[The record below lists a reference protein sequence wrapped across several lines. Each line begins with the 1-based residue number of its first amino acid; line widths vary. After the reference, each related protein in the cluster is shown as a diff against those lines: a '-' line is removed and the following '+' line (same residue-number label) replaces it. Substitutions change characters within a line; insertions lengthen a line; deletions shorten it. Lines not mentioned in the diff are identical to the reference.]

1 MAIKVSAAESII
13 CPMCGKAYPKRQSNF
28 AVYHSPMY
36 NGTGYLNICKDCLN
50 VLFEMY
56 VKQIGDTQKAIRQVC
71 RKLDIYY
78 SDEIYAQAQSV
89 SAGRSMIAA
98 YMTKVNKMT
107 YNGKT
112 YDDTL
117 REEGTLWSM
126 GEPQPAPESIAEH
139 EEARLKEIPES
150 VIAFW
155 GPGYTADMY
164 EELEQRRAVWMAQYP
179 NNGKDLDVGTEA
191 LIRQICNLEIDINRD
206 RSAGKPIDKSVNALN
221 NLLGSAQ
228 LKPEK
233 RDDVDANMANTP
245 FGVWIKKWEND
256 RPVPDPKPE
265 WKDTKGIV
273 KMTSS
278 FFLGHL
284 AKMLGMKNAYSTL
297 YDREME
303 KLSAKFPEYA
313 GEDDDTFLADVFSDE
328 DGETIEP
335 QRKTDT

>member
-1 MAIKVSAAESII
+1 MAIKVSAAESIV

-50 VLFEMY
+50 VLFEVY
-56 VKQIGDTQKAIRQVC
+56 VKQIGDTRKAIRQVC

-78 SDEIYAQAQSV
+78 SDEIYEQAQSV

-126 GEPQPAPESIAEH
+126 SEPQPAPESLAEY
-139 EEARLKEIPES
+139 EEKRLKDIPES

-206 RSAGKPIDKSVNALN
+206 RSAGKPIDKNVNALN

-228 LKPEK
+228 LRPAQKK
-233 RDDVDANMANTP
+233 DDGSSLNEIP
-245 FGVWIKKWEND
+245 FGVGIGWCERHKPIAE
-256 RPVPDPKPE
+256 PDE
-265 WKDTKGIV
+265 EFRDVDGIRRYISV
-273 KMTSS
+273 W
-278 FFLGHL
+278 LYGHL
-284 AKMLGMKNAYSTL
+284 AKMMGKKNLYSKL
-297 YDREME
+297 YEDEIAR
-303 KLSAKFPEYA
+303 LRVDHPEYMD
-313 GEDDDTFLADVFSDE
+313 EDDEDFITDVLSEE
-328 DGETIEP
+328 DDGG
-335 QRKTDT
+335 DA